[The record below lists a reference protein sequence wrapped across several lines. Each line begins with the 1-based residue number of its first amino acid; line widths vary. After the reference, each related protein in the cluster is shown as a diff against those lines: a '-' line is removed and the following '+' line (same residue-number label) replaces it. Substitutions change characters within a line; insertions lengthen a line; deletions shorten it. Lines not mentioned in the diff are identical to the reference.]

1 MLRLEVVPYKGLDRH
16 LELGREL
23 EQRKRD
29 RDFSNFHDMG
39 NCFII
44 EHFAIE
50 RGIDVMDK
58 RKVSP
63 YLADK
68 KTRKSNKDFVY
79 LL

>member
-1 MLRLEVVPYKGLDRH
+1 MLRLEAIPYKGLDQH

-23 EQRKRD
+23 EQKKRNEEF
-29 RDFSNFHDMG
+29 RDFHDLG

-44 EHFAIE
+44 EHFGIE

-58 RKVSP
+58 AKVSSNSNQR
-63 YLADK
+63 
-68 KTRKSNKDFVY
+68 THKSNKDFVY